1 MDAQQILDIAFRE
14 AKKMSNK
21 TTIRKKGEAKY
32 IEMDLIKL
40 NVANSIAI
48 GYLNAYIKQASYELT
63 EFEKE
68 LMGTL
73 INVHEKNKQ
82 VEKIKSV
89 IKILKKLKSEYEM
102 KIKYSEHKK
111 QSNKERT
118 AFYGR
123 MSSLIKKL
131 KFDAIESFTA
141 ELGTIPKIKKMDT
154 IIIAGYPNVGKSQI
168 LKTMSGHK
176 IKTAAYPFTTKEL
189 LIGFA
194 KNRYSEFQ
202 LIDTPGILDRPIE
215 KRNEIEQKALFAM
228 KYISKNIL
236 FVVDPSETC
245 GYSLEDQMNLKR
257 EIEKKFNPKMFT
269 VATKKDIKNVDINA
283 DFMINA
289 KNKEDVNQLRLLI
302 TKYFF

>member
-14 AKKMSNK
+14 AKKMSSK

-40 NVANSIAI
+40 DVAYAIAM
-48 GYLNAYIKQASYELT
+48 GYLNTYIKQASYELT
-63 EFEKE
+63 DFEKE
-68 LMGTL
+68 LMDTL
-73 INVHEKNKQ
+73 IDVPKKNKQ
-82 VEKIKSV
+82 IEKIKSI
-89 IKILKKLKSEYEM
+89 IKILKKLKSEHEM
-102 KIKYSEHKK
+102 KIKYADHKK
-111 QSNKERT
+111 QSNEIRA

-141 ELGTIPKIKKMDT
+141 ELGTLPQIKKMDT
-154 IIIAGYPNVGKSQI
+154 IIIAGYPNVGKSQV

-176 IKTAAYPFTTKEL
+176 IQTAAYPFTTKEL

-194 KNRYSEFQ
+194 KNRYSEVQ

-215 KRNEIEQKALFAM
+215 KRNSIEQKALLAM

-236 FVVDPSETC
+236 FIMDPSETC
-245 GYSLEDQMNLKR
+245 GYALKEQLNLKK
-257 EIEKKFNPKMFT
+257 EIEEKFKPKMFI
-269 VATKKDIKNVDINA
+269 VATKKDIQEVDVKV
-283 DFMINA
+283 DCYINA
-289 KNKEDVNQLRLLI
+289 KSREDVDKLRLLI
-302 TKYFF
+302 MKHFF